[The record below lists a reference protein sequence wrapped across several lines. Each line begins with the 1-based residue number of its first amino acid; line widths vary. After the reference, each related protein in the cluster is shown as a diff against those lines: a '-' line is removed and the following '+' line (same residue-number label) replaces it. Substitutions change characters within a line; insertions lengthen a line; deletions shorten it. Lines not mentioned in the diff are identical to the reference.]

1 MKICRLLAFVI
12 CFLPTWIVAQN
23 RTALDLQFGAHQS
36 GIILKNSLLSNHYNE
51 NIGYRAGLHFQY
63 QLGKRIWLRSGLRYA
78 ALSYETREE
87 QLYWPTQYN
96 PDTGMPREREVPT
109 RFKFIFNHRFLEIPL
124 SARYFITMNKL
135 GLYTEI
141 GGSANFYQ
149 NTEVVNVENGV
160 QTRTTRKDREA
171 NPSNFALYAA
181 LGLNYQIGDQWSLF
195 LQPSVRRD
203 ISSAEKGQNNY
214 ASFFYSYG
222 LDLGTRFFLN

>member
-1 MKICRLLAFVI
+1 MKIYQLLALVI
-12 CFLPTWIVAQN
+12 CFLPSWVAAQN
-23 RTALDLQFGAHQS
+23 RAALDVQFGMHQS
-36 GIILKNSLLSNHYNE
+36 GIILKNSLQNDYYIE

-63 QLGKRIWLRSGLRYA
+63 RLGNRIWLRSGLRYA
-78 ALSYETREE
+78 ELSFKTREE
-87 QLYWPTQYN
+87 LLYWPTQMN
-96 PDTGMPREREVPT
+96 PDTGMPIAGEVPT
-109 RFKFIFNHRFLEIPL
+109 NFQFIFNHRFLEIPL
-124 SARYFITMNKL
+124 SARYFITMGKL

-160 QTRTTRKDREA
+160 HTSTTRKDRQA

-181 LGLNYQIGDQWSLF
+181 LGLNYQIGDPWSLF
-195 LQPSVRRD
+195 LQPSIRRD
-203 ISSAEKGQNNY
+203 ISSAEKGQNGY